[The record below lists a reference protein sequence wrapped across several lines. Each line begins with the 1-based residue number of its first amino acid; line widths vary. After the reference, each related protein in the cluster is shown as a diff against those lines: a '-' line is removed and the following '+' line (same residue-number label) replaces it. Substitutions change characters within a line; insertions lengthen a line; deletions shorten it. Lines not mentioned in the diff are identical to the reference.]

1 MQYTDYVN
9 IRQGTD
15 SQDRFSNGNTL
26 PLTCLPHAHAMFAP
40 QTYNYRGA
48 WFYHP
53 KDRSFE
59 GIRLTHQP
67 SPWINDYSYFC
78 FMPQT
83 ERLFAGYNARWSG
96 FRPEDAELTPFS
108 IKMKLLRYRTEI
120 ALAPTM
126 SGAVMRVRVAD
137 NAGRPVFAVL
147 PFDFASEISVNVRE
161 KTISGYTTSYS
172 KAPCRDDFRIWFVFS
187 FDCAIEGEMRDRAGQ
202 KTDSVGV
209 FVGAR
214 EYTVRLATSYI
225 GEEQARLNLQRET
238 EGKSFEDAERDARAA
253 WEELLS
259 RVRIE
264 ADEEMMRTFYSCMY
278 RAFVYP
284 NRFYETDGYG
294 RNIRVDPETLQIKEG
309 VAYTNNGFWD
319 TYRTV
324 YPFYSLVIPEKLEE
338 LLEGFLNVYDDRG
351 VLPRWIAPSEL
362 NCMPGTLIEAVFA
375 DAAVKG
381 LLSERNARRALDAMV
396 KNAEFLSEG
405 NKIARK
411 CAKEYAALGYVPYTL
426 CGESVNETLDSA
438 YGDFCIS
445 AVANVLGEK
454 ETAEKYFRSS
464 RKYKSLFDPRTGF
477 MRAKDEKGD
486 FRKEKFDCFA
496 WGGDYT
502 EGSAWQNSFAV
513 PHDYAGLAELYG
525 GKDAFLRK
533 IDGLF
538 SSLPLYSV
546 GGYGREIHEMTE
558 MAAADLGQC
567 AISNQPSF
575 HLPFLYAEF
584 GEREKSRGIVE
595 KIVHTCFSAEDDGF
609 PGDEDNGTMAC
620 WYLFAVLGLYP
631 TCPGKDTFV
640 VTGTL
645 AGSAKLCINGRTADL
660 KRKLEGRDR
669 ISYDELTD
677 RYKT

>member
-126 SGAVMRVRVAD
+126 SGAVMRARVAD

-161 KTISGYTTSYS
+161 RTISGYTTSYS

-278 RAFVYP
+278 RAFVFP
-284 NRFYETDGYG
+284 NRFYETDGRG

-324 YPFYSLVIPEKLEE
+324 YPFYSLVIPEKIEE
-338 LLEGFLNVYDDRG
+338 LLEGFLNVYEDRG

-645 AGSAKLCINGRTADL
+645 AGSAKLCISGRTADL

-677 RYKT
+677 RHKT